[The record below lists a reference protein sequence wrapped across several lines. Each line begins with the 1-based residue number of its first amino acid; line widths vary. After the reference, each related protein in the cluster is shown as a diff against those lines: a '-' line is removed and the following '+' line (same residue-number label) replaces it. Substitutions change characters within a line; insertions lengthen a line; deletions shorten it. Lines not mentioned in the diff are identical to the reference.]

1 MARFVLSLS
10 LLLAATGPLPAE
22 DLVPERVLTWF
33 HLLRPAPSDLL
44 VYQLDWATSLNSA
57 QKRAKAEGRPICL
70 VVIHAKYGNIASG
83 HC

>member
-1 MARFVLSLS
+1 MTRFALTLS
-10 LLLAATGPLPAE
+10 LLLATSGPLQAE
-22 DLVPERVLTWF
+22 DLAPERILTWF
-33 HLLRPAPSDLL
+33 HLLRPVPSDLL

-57 QKRAKAEGRPICL
+57 QKRAKTEGRPICL

>member
-1 MARFVLSLS
+1 MVRFVLSLS

-33 HLLRPAPSDLL
+33 HLLRPAPNDLL
-44 VYQLDWATSLNSA
+44 VYQLDWAPSLETA
-57 QKRAKAEGRPICL
+57 QKRAEAEGRPICL
-70 VVIHAKYGNIASG
+70 LVIHAKYGNIASG